1 LKLKRRI
8 IFFFLGNKEAGEP
21 VLEQSS
27 YSDLV
32 DKYYLDTNL
41 CCDVMTFEKILR
53 KKIFRFRFP
62 FSKNSLVN
70 KMILV
75 KLEVTP

>member
-1 LKLKRRI
+1 L
-8 IFFFLGNKEAGEP
+8 FLDNKEAGEP
-21 VLEQSS
+21 ILEQSS

-41 CCDVMTFEKILR
+41 CCDVISLNLSLS
-53 KKIFRFRFP
+53 KKKNLLFFS
-62 FSKNSLVN
+62 SKNSLVN

-75 KLEVTP
+75 KLEVMH